1 MHQSSQN
8 PPASI
13 QVWVKKIVKEAKSHR
28 GSSRFWYM
36 HCVEFLWI
44 SRRDFPTQQRA
55 KAMVLWEQ
63 QQQCKSSALRLYS
76 TSLFI
81 KECRGPLN
89 LFCFAFREME
99 KSDQT
104 NSFRQ
109 IVEQLVCT
117 LVNRKDKN
125 RKKSR
130 KEDLENTR
138 SKLQIQN
145 PVNLSVTGKEEGCV
159 WRGREGGSPALTSLI
174 LCPSA
179 IESRDQEAC
188 LPFYASGR
196 THRFLSIKSRL
207 SLLSNPLFIYFLCRI
222 LKSLYNGGVL
232 SIYIEINKIRLIK
245 TQIYFDK

>member
-1 MHQSSQN
+1 
-8 PPASI
+8 
-13 QVWVKKIVKEAKSHR
+13 
-28 GSSRFWYM
+28 
-36 HCVEFLWI
+36 
-44 SRRDFPTQQRA
+44 
-55 KAMVLWEQ
+55 MVLCEQ
-63 QQQCKSSALRLYS
+63 QQKCKSSAWRLYS

-145 PVNLSVTGKEEGCV
+145 PVNLSVPGEEEGCV
-159 WRGREGGSPALTSLI
+159 
-174 LCPSA
+174 
-179 IESRDQEAC
+179 
-188 LPFYASGR
+188 
-196 THRFLSIKSRL
+196 
-207 SLLSNPLFIYFLCRI
+207 
-222 LKSLYNGGVL
+222 
-232 SIYIEINKIRLIK
+232 
-245 TQIYFDK
+245 